1 MPHVYEVLKEGKWCL
16 LCGLCGCCC
25 CGGCLIEVNFW
36 FRVRAG
42 RSSLWNGEE
51 DMSMRSLYFFFGIL
65 FDFCILCITFFH

>member
-36 FRVRAG
+36 FRARAG
-42 RSSLWNGEE
+42 EEFSLEW
-51 DMSMRSLYFFFGIL
+51 
-65 FDFCILCITFFH
+65 